1 MADTKHDIWNDDDG
15 EGELKAQSTRK
26 RRRTGLFLLVLGVVL
41 AVVLV
46 AAYRGGTGFDAL
58 RRVFSYGNGGTTK
71 TGAYAYEPS
80 SQNRFAVLGA
90 VSYTHLDVYKRQ
102 GEVYT
107 PLEVF
112 PGYAAGL
119 SAGGAPSALHRR
131 SLEELLR
138 ASRDLPVEH
147 CGQLGERT

>member
-80 SQNRFAVLGA
+80 SQNRFAVLGEHLVVLSNTKLSVLAPDGTEVWSQA
-90 VSYTHLDVYKRQ
+90 VHMAAPALVQAGDRAAAYDVGGCLLYT
-102 GEVYT
+102 
-107 PLEVF
+107 
-112 PGYAAGL
+112 
-119 SAGGAPSALHRR
+119 SPSP
-131 SLEELLR
+131 
-138 ASRDLPVEH
+138 RD
-147 CGQLGERT
+147 